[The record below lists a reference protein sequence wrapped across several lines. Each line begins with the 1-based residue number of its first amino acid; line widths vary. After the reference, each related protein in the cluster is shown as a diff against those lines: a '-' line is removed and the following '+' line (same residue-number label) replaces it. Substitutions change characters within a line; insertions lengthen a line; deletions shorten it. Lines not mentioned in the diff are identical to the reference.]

1 MNAVEAA
8 WQAGEATGWP
18 PDAVMAL
25 AAARLGLR
33 GALTW
38 WLLPNRMLGERTPAL
53 VCAEGGGSQVA
64 AVLARKGA
72 TV

>member
-1 MNAVEAA
+1 MNATEAA
-8 WQAGEATGWP
+8 WQAGEACGWP

-38 WLLPNRMLGERTPAL
+38 WLLPNRGLGERTPAL
-53 VCAEGGGSQVA
+53 VCSEGSGRQVA
-64 AVLARKGA
+64 YVLARQE
-72 TV
+72 VEV